1 MRSLQ
6 AVLIEAIVIGAM
18 NVFFFYTLS
27 TFVKNPMVAL
37 FITGVL
43 IHLVFEVLGLN
54 EWWCKATYP

>member
-37 FITGVL
+37 FITGAL

-54 EWWCKATYP
+54 EWWCKATY

>member
-1 MRSLQ
+1 
-6 AVLIEAIVIGAM
+6 LIEAIVIGAM

-54 EWWCKATYP
+54 EWWCKATY

>member
-1 MRSLQ
+1 
-6 AVLIEAIVIGAM
+6 M

-37 FITGVL
+37 FIAGVL